1 MKISAQLHHSAQYQ
15 QATLTTNDIAK
26 NLALP
31 AKPDGTGFSANGGE
45 LLFLALA
52 TCFCNDLYREAKKT
66 NLVIESVE
74 VLVSGEFGSEGEA
87 ARGISYQVKV
97 HAPQLTATQIAA
109 LVAQTD
115 RLAEV
120 HNTLREGIEVKLMA
134 GG

>member
-1 MKISAQLHHSAQYQ
+1 M
-15 QATLTTNDIAK
+15 AK

-31 AKPDGTGFSANGGE
+31 PKPDGTGFYANGGE

-74 VLVSGEFGSEGEA
+74 VLVSGEFGLEGEP

-97 HAPQLTATQIAA
+97 HAPQLTATQITA

-115 RLAEV
+115 RLAEI